1 MMDSLF
7 EASFSPLAA
16 TGKFLSKCGK
26 CQVSLQHQ
34 STDLVITSNYSIVH
48 CATEI
53 YAIYSIEATKIV
65 LP

>member
-34 STDLVITSNYSIVH
+34 STDLVINYSIVN

-53 YAIYSIEATKIV
+53 YAIYSIEATEIV